1 LRARP
6 EKRST
11 GAPQDFLDRS
21 GRVSYTFW
29 DKFLRKTTG
38 GKMDIG
44 KTDALLIID
53 VQNDFVSGGSLAVL
67 GGDRV
72 VPVINRI
79 AGRFETRVFTRDWH
93 PADHISFSGEPHRTD
108 HSWPAHCVQNTHGA
122 EFHPDLI
129 VKPEDRIVSL
139 GVGSQEENY
148 SGFHGTDLEGWLQE
162 RGIHRIFIAG
172 LTTEYCVF
180 TTAMDGLVA
189 GFQVVV
195 LEDAIAGV
203 NVPAGSAEK
212 ALQTLKQSGVSI
224 LSSDELAS

>member
-1 LRARP
+1 
-6 EKRST
+6 
-11 GAPQDFLDRS
+11 
-21 GRVSYTFW
+21 
-29 DKFLRKTTG
+29 
-38 GKMDIG
+38 MDIG
-44 KTDALLIID
+44 KTDALLII
-53 VQNDFVSGGSLAVL
+53 
-67 GGDRV
+67 
-72 VPVINRI
+72 
-79 AGRFETRVFTRDWH
+79 
-93 PADHISFSGEPHRTD
+93 
-108 HSWPAHCVQNTHGA
+108 
-122 EFHPDLI
+122 
-129 VKPEDRIVSL
+129 

-224 LSSDELAS
+224 RSSAELAS